1 MTPNQIREKAVTRAL
16 WAIQAYVL
24 SSRKPPPI
32 IVEESRLAHAQKLP
46 DHVSDLLTDLMH
58 YCDGGE
64 YSFADCLRTAQ
75 INFEAE
81 KNES

>member
-1 MTPNQIREKAVTRAL
+1 MTENDRRVTRAL
-16 WAIQAYVL
+16 WALRAYVDAVKARPI
-24 SSRKPPPI
+24 SPPVMPKKQD
-32 IVEESRLAHAQKLP
+32 A
-46 DHVSDLLTDLMH
+46 DHVSDLLADLMH